1 MIAWLFALVGGA
13 FAFPA
18 LSAEEEATLRA
29 DDVVLRPLPTK
40 NGAIRVLAVVDIA
53 APASAV
59 WTTLMDFEWRKV
71 ANPAVQSIEPYRPAT
86 ATEQWVR
93 WHVSKFGA
101 NVVYHNHYKMDR
113 AAGKLIHE
121 LDTTQEN
128 DMVANRGVY
137 EIAASPIAGHTRL
150 AWDVESNF
158 GQAIPSFVQSWMS
171 SSATRDF
178 MAELARRAEGLAS
191 R

>member
-1 MIAWLFALVGGA
+1 
-13 FAFPA
+13 
-18 LSAEEEATLRA
+18 LSAEEEAQLRA
-29 DDVVLRPLPTK
+29 DEVVLRSLPTQ
-40 NGAIRVLAVVDIA
+40 GAAVRVLAVVDIA

-59 WTTLMDFEWRKV
+59 WSTLMDFEWRKI
-71 ANPAVQSIEPYRPAT
+71 ANPAVQTVEPYRAAT
-86 ATEQWVR
+86 STEQWVR

-101 NVVYHNHYKMDR
+101 NVVYHNHYRMDR
-113 AAGKLIHE
+113 VAGKLIHE
-121 LDTTQEN
+121 LDTTQAN

-150 AWDVESNF
+150 AWDVESDF
-158 GQAIPSFVQSWMS
+158 GRAIPAFVQSWMS
-171 SSATRDF
+171 TGATRDF